1 MDVEG
6 IGRVITAVCK
16 DLVSDARRPIDLA
29 RDLGGDIL
37 LAPTMSD
44 SLDRGFGIQLKLLS
58 ARNLAVGCVCNL
70 CSFSEAHGNDDDE
83 VVVSLVSIP
92 AGGNPHPK
100 QAEPESMKVRVCLII
115 LVPLLL
121 AVTLA
126 IPKQYN
132 VSDLSARATAE
143 GGSTREDFIGVGE
156 ITFATDKGYARTYTD
171 SGHADTDTF
180 CVGGEQVAHAKGYWG
195 YKRVYEGDHRVPMGM
210 GGRL

>member
-100 QAEPESMKVRVCLII
+100 QAEPE
-115 LVPLLL
+115 
-121 AVTLA
+121 TLA
-126 IPKQYN
+126 ISRDSVCQRRCEEDYLAGAPQSCLWVVKVFSN
-132 VSDLSARATAE
+132 PLD
-143 GGSTREDFIGVGE
+143 GGLDASVE
-156 ITFATDKGYARTYTD
+156 
-171 SGHADTDTF
+171 
-180 CVGGEQVAHAKGYWG
+180 
-195 YKRVYEGDHRVPMGM
+195 RVERKP
-210 GGRL
+210 